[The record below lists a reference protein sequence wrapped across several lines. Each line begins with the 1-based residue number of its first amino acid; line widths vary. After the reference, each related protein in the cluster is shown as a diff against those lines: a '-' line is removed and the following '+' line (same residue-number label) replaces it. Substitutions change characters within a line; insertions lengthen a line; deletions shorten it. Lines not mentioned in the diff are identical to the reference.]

1 MNLKDML
8 DMGDYGVYVWS
19 CYGLV
24 LAVLVLNVWLGKRS
38 LAEQVLS
45 ARRRLKIAHSLDN
58 PINSESS
65 SPS

>member
-24 LAVLVLNVWLGKRS
+24 LAVLVLNVWLGRRS
-38 LAEQVLS
+38 LAEQVLH
-45 ARRRLKIAHSLDN
+45 ARRRTKMANS
-58 PINSESS
+58 INSESS
-65 SPS
+65 SS

>member
-1 MNLKDML
+1 MNLKDVL

-19 CYGLV
+19 CYGLTF
-24 LAVLVLNVWLGKRS
+24 AVLVLNVWLGKRS

-45 ARRRLKIAHSLDN
+45 AKRRLKIADSIH
-58 PINSESS
+58 SESS

>member
-1 MNLKDML
+1 MNLKDVL

-45 ARRRLKIAHSLDN
+45 ARRRLKIADS
-58 PINSESS
+58 INSESS

>member
-1 MNLKDML
+1 MNLKDVL

-24 LAVLVLNVWLGKRS
+24 LAVLVLNVWLGRRA

-45 ARRRLKIAHSLDN
+45 AKRRLKIAES
-58 PINSESS
+58 INSESS

>member
-1 MNLKDML
+1 MNLKDVL

-45 ARRRLKIAHSLDN
+45 ARRRLKIADSL
-58 PINSESS
+58 NSESS

>member
-24 LAVLVLNVWLGKRS
+24 LAILVLNVWLGRRA
-38 LAEQVLS
+38 LAEQVLH
-45 ARRRLKIAHSLDN
+45 AKRRLKMADS
-58 PINSESS
+58 INSESS
-65 SPS
+65 S

>member
-1 MNLKDML
+1 MNLKDIL

-45 ARRRLKIAHSLDN
+45 ARRRLKIADSL
-58 PINSESS
+58 NSESS

>member
-1 MNLKDML
+1 MNLKDVL
-8 DMGDYGVYVWS
+8 DMGYYGVYVWS

-45 ARRRLKIAHSLDN
+45 ARRRLKIADS
-58 PINSESS
+58 INSESS

>member
-19 CYGLV
+19 CYGLT

-38 LAEQVLS
+38 LAEQVS
-45 ARRRLKIAHSLDN
+45 NAKRRLKM
-58 PINSESS
+58 NSESS
-65 SPS
+65 S

>member
-1 MNLKDML
+1 MNLKDVL

-45 ARRRLKIAHSLDN
+45 AKRRLKIADSIH
-58 PINSESS
+58 SESS

>member
-1 MNLKDML
+1 MKDVL

-45 ARRRLKIAHSLDN
+45 ARRRLKIADS
-58 PINSESS
+58 INSESS

>member
-1 MNLKDML
+1 MNLKDVL

-19 CYGLV
+19 CYGLT

-45 ARRRLKIAHSLDN
+45 AKRRLKIADSL
-58 PINSESS
+58 NSESS